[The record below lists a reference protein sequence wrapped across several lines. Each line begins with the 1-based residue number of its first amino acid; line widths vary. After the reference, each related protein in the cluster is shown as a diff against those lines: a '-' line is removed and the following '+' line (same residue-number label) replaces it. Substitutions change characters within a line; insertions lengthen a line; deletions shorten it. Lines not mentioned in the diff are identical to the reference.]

1 MAAVPIW
8 TDLLTTRSALCLG
21 IAPSP
26 KWLEAWRMDDDLDGA
41 RRMCAVV
48 LEAAGERV
56 SVYRIQVPFFTRFGA
71 AGAALL
77 REVVDGVHE
86 RGSLAVLDA
95 KVCDADDTMDSYADL
110 YLGPGSVLGG
120 DAVTANPFMGFASL
134 GPLLRRARDSGTLV
148 MVLVRTSNHA
158 AGGVQGAVTGS
169 RTVAQRTADEVRE
182 WNDEH
187 GVAAAAVVGAGREE
201 ALDLVARMP
210 SAVVELPGLGRAG
223 RETRDLVAVAAEA
236 PGRAVL
242 PVTTGVLR
250 HGPDVAALGASIAA
264 WREEI
269 GTIGAEVPAC

>member
-1 MAAVPIW
+1 MAAVPMW
-8 TDLLTTRSALCLG
+8 NDLLRTRSALCLG
-21 IAPSP
+21 VAPSP
-26 KWLEAWRMDDDLDGA
+26 KWLRAWKMDDDLDGA
-41 RRMCAVV
+41 RRMCAAV

-71 AGAALL
+71 AGTTLL

-120 DAVTANPFMGFASL
+120 DAVTANPFMGFAAL
-134 GPLLRRARDSGTLV
+134 DPLLRRARDSGTLV

-158 AGGVQGAVTGS
+158 AGGVQGATTGS

-187 GVAAAAVVGAGREE
+187 GAAAAAVVGAGREE

-210 SAVVELPGLGRAG
+210 SAVVELPGLGRAHLEQRRPAG
-223 RETRDLVAVAAEA
+223 VA
-236 PGRAVL
+236 GRAHHLHELRERHVL
-242 PVTTGVLR
+242 VVERL
-250 HGPDVAALGASIAA
+250 
-264 WREEI
+264 
-269 GTIGAEVPAC
+269 

>member
-1 MAAVPIW
+1 MAALSMW
-8 TDLLTTRSALCLG
+8 TDLLRARSALCLG

-26 KWLEAWRMDDDLDGA
+26 KWLEAWRMPDDVDGA
-41 RRMCAVV
+41 RRMCATV
-48 LEAAGERV
+48 LEAAGDRV
-56 SVYRIQVPFFTRFGA
+56 SVYRIQVPFFARFGA
-71 AGAALL
+71 AGTALL
-77 REVVDGVHE
+77 RDVVDGAHE

-95 KVCDADDTMDSYADL
+95 KVCDADDTMDSYAGL

-120 DAVTANPFMGFASL
+120 DAVTATPFMGFASL

-158 AGGVQGAVTGS
+158 AGGVQGALTGS
-169 RTVAQRTADEVRE
+169 RTVAQRTADEVQE

-187 GVAAAAVVGAGREE
+187 GVAAAAVVGASREE
-201 ALDLVARMP
+201 AAELVARMP

-223 RETRDLVAVAAEA
+223 RATGDLVAVAAGA

-250 HGPDVAALGASIAA
+250 HGPDVAALSASIAS

-269 GTIGAEVPAC
+269 GAGVPAC